1 VSLQLVFAVMAG
13 IGALIVVMAL
23 MSNRQPAGG
32 DMELHMDGYNPEA
45 GQAAKKG
52 GLFEG
57 FLEGFNKSLTRNK
70 GGRSSKLTEE
80 LAKADLKLRV
90 SEYVM
95 VIIGL
100 IVLLCAVIFVRF
112 HNPILALIG
121 IPVGYFAPGF
131 FLKFRQRRRL
141 KAFNNQLGDTIV
153 LLSNALKA
161 GYSFAQAMA
170 TIAKSSSP
178 PMADEFSR
186 AVREMNLGVSVDD
199 ALAHMVKRIESEDFD
214 LMVTAVQIHRVV
226 GGNLAEILD
235 TIAFTIRERI
245 RIQGEIRTLTAQ
257 ARASGYIITGLPFAL
272 GLLLTFISPTY
283 ITPLFHEWLGYVL
296 IGMGLVSIAI
306 GYGIISKI
314 TNIQV

>member
-1 VSLQLVFAVMAG
+1 MAA

-23 MSNRQPAGG
+23 AANRQPEGT
-32 DMELHMDGYNPEA
+32 DLHMDEYNP
-45 GQAAKKG
+45 AAAPSKKG
-52 GLFEG
+52 GFVEG
-57 FLEGFNKSLTRNK
+57 LMEGFNKSLTKK
-70 GGRSSKLTEE
+70 GGRTSKLTEE

-95 VIIGL
+95 VIVGL
-100 IVLLCAVIFVRF
+100 IVLLSLVIFLRF
-112 HNPILALIG
+112 HNPVLALIG

-186 AVREMNLGVSVDD
+186 ATREMNLGVSVDD
-199 ALAHMVKRIESEDFD
+199 ALQHMVKRIESEDFD

-272 GLLLTFISPTY
+272 ALLLTFISPSY

-296 IGMGLVSIAI
+296 IGMGLVSISV